1 MTQIHTTIRV
11 AADSPAGRLRLG
23 DSAGQWD
30 AAVGHRFVDEL
41 FAGTIDDAVLAGYL
55 VQDYQF
61 FDAFLSML
69 GGCVAHADRLDSKL
83 RFAAQLGM
91 LAADEDGYFQRAFS
105 QLGDAED
112 DWRNPQLSRAAA
124 GFQAEMYDAVA
135 QAAYADLLVMLV
147 IAEWLYLD
155 WGERDAP
162 LPERYVHSEWIE
174 LHRGEAFSSWCQ
186 FLVDELNRVW
196 PAAEAAGRAA
206 ELTARWERTV
216 ALELDFFDVTY
227 EGRDS

>member
-91 LAADEDGYFQRAFS
+91 LATDEDGYFQQAFT
-105 QLGDAED
+105 QLGVTED
-112 DWRNPQLSRAAA
+112 DWRNSQLSRAAA

-135 QAAYADLLVMLV
+135 QAEYADLLVMLV

-196 PAAEAAGRAA
+196 PAAEAAGRVE
-206 ELTARWERTV
+206 ELTAR
-216 ALELDFFDVTY
+216 
-227 EGRDS
+227 